1 MYMASVLPITI
12 TKEAM
17 NTFFTGAAGAVT
29 FGAYSQFQNMEM
41 MKLNNQIQD
50 QKMKEMLD
58 EREKKFS
65 QMLKDSR
72 KWF

>member
-1 MYMASVLPITI
+1 MASVLPITI

-50 QKMKEMLD
+50 
-58 EREKKFS
+58 
-65 QMLKDSR
+65 LK
-72 KWF
+72 